1 MNSMSAKRA
10 ADFAALARQLAD
22 ERSNAADRLTEL
34 LRTTPR
40 DEWHRLAENPE
51 LHNNGALER
60 LSKEVHTAIDRQPQD
75 ALDLSA
81 LGVSIA
87 ETLHDEQYP
96 AVVLAQARAH
106 AWKDRSQ
113 ALAFNGKHE
122 EALAAIHNA
131 ENILSTFGTLAHDRA
146 LVLLA
151 KASALQLMGRYDE
164 ALPLLTEARGV
175 FDSYGDQKL
184 VVQSGI
190 TEGALL
196 YRQRRFEAA
205 YAVFDDLLKAEL
217 RDRSS
222 LAAIH
227 NNIAFCLIELGNLTA
242 ANVHLSEAIT
252 HFNDLGN
259 RSDALRSEFA
269 VGRLLAAKGRTSDAL
284 IRLRVTQKK
293 FAEMGLVQEAAI
305 CGLDITATLLVER
318 REAEARQMFESIR
331 PDLAGG
337 NERAR
342 TALAYLSD
350 QFAAHDATPAVVR
363 HITEYIES
371 LRSQPTLEFTALS

>member
-1 MNSMSAKRA
+1 MNAMSAKRA

-22 ERSNAADRLTEL
+22 ERSTAADRLTEL

-40 DEWHRLAENPE
+40 DAWPRLAENPE

-75 ALDLSA
+75 ALELSA
-81 LGVSIA
+81 IGVSVA
-87 ETLHDEQYP
+87 EALREDQYP

-106 AWKDRSQ
+106 AWKDRGQ
-113 ALAFNGKHE
+113 ALAFNGKLE
-122 EALAAIHNA
+122 EALAAIQNA
-131 ENILSTFGTLAHDRA
+131 EHALSTFGTLAHDRA

-151 KASALQLMGRYDE
+151 KASALQLMSRYDE
-164 ALPLLTEARGV
+164 ALQLITEARGV
-175 FDSYGDQKL
+175 FDAYGDQKL
-184 VVQSGI
+184 VVQCGI

-196 YRQRRFEAA
+196 YRERRFDAA
-205 YAVFDDLLKAEL
+205 YAVFDDLLKSGM
-217 RDRSS
+217 RDSS
-222 LAAIH
+222 ILAAIH
-227 NNIAFCLIELGNLTA
+227 NNVAYCLIELGNLTE

-252 HFNDLGN
+252 HFNNLGN
-259 RSDALRSEFA
+259 RTDALRSEFA

-284 IRLRVTQKK
+284 VRLRGTQKK
-293 FAEMGLVQEAAI
+293 FADLGLVQEAAI
-305 CGLDITATLLVER
+305 CGLDITATLLAER

-331 PDLAGG
+331 PDLAGA

-342 TALAYLSD
+342 TALAYLAD

-363 HITEYIES
+363 HVTRYIES
-371 LRSQPTLEFTALS
+371 LRTQPTREFSALS